1 MDFVNFQQKY
11 LMEAKAIEQS
21 LPSAG
26 KSAMSGIGEGVAV
39 AGVAGAALASYSALL
54 GPMSAY
60 VSMGSAL
67 SATLPPLLLAGA
79 AAGALIGVFNF
90 KKEKSNY
97 HRVVSEIVGKI
108 RDSAKATAMPEILK
122 RIDSASRNVS
132 EGVQAQVTAAEF
144 GGLKTEDVARIQT
157 ELNAYHAK
165 VEKARNIE

>member
-1 MDFVNFQQKY
+1 
-11 LMEAKAIEQS
+11 
-21 LPSAG
+21 
-26 KSAMSGIGEGVAV
+26 MSGIGEGVAV

-132 EGVQAQVTAAEF
+132 EGVQAQVTGAEF
-144 GGLKTEDVARIQT
+144 GGLKTEDVATIQA

-165 VEKARNIE
+165 LEKARNIE